1 MSSTNKYQAL
11 ITQLQKNDPN
21 FVYLDLKDIDLTI
34 LQLEEIASKIQ
45 NNDFI
50 GNVSWGKMPNSSSD
64 FIQKI
69 ENKIILNNQNY
80 KQHPSDFIHG
90 LLSLHSYIDSKT
102 QEKVT
107 LEKAKYNQY
116 LEDWKIF
123 KIFSESK
130 IGRYYAV
137 AYVNDKTKQIVF
149 AHRGITFEG
158 WDLLKPDSPLK
169 THLKSIL
176 GGQIVAQ
183 QAAAY
188 QTTQEI
194 TEYAKKHDYN
204 LSFTGYSLGAWFAE
218 LSLYFAH
225 QDFNYYKGKAITFD
239 SPGSAKVIGSFKPNI
254 ISHKTHFDIR
264 NLDITTYLSAPNFV
278 NTSNSHIHKAYR
290 LFPEITATEY
300 SSKIINTLNKAI
312 PIKNYISLLSLSSD
326 LLTSMLDAFDPET
339 GRPIKYEQIIDW
351 PCIKYEPKD
360 NTLGDKLFYF
370 VPVNNTIK
378 DLASDLADRGITATT
393 LGSFLEVINQFV
405 SGNVAIEQILEV
417 YKHLE
422 NPEQLKG
429 KNQFELSYQGH
440 YRSQEV
446 NLSEDV
452 ANINDKRNGDW
463 YLCQLAELN
472 LEVKEIPNLARKQ
485 LKIIKEQYEI
495 EHKNDKDYI
504 FIKSSNIKVDDL
516 REQILRLVEVSHEA
530 KKILKDRNVY
540 SAGYIGSVNSNLPIL
555 SIHNLIHREEAFKQI
570 DNALSK
576 NSYVAI
582 SAFAGTGK
590 TTLAKDY
597 GRKQRDEAK
606 KIVRF
611 INADSA
617 YKINEAY
624 RQLAKELAIYITDK
638 KEGEIIRLVCN
649 KIANLNSNTLFI
661 FDNVE
666 AYKDIEL
673 YINGIMNI
681 PKDKV
686 QTIITTKNNKLSD
699 DITNIELKP
708 FNIKTAI
715 TYLENSLGNRFNN
728 EDINDLIEELG
739 NKDEVL
745 PYSLSKAVAYFKK
758 NKLLKVKDYLNF
770 LRNNKDEQPETILLL
785 EILEKSPVA
794 WQMLQYSAYLDPDF
808 ISIDIFKKLFLVSEE
823 KLQEPIKRLE
833 ELSLMNL
840 IRQDEQAG
848 LQLHGLVQFAVKRYA
863 DRHKEHAIDKKEV
876 FVRLIEVLDN
886 LFPSVTNEP
895 SKDWENA
902 KLIYPHVIKILN
914 IHKLS
919 KASLY
924 KKVGYYNDHI
934 LCKFKESLEYHEEA
948 LKRYRVLY
956 SGNHP
961 YIVISLKNIGIAY
974 QKLGQFSKA
983 LEYLEEALKIR
994 QALYQADHPDIANSL
1009 NNVGLV
1015 YKDLDNISKGL
1026 EYFKKALE
1034 MKQKLYQIDHPTIIT
1049 SLNNVNTVYD
1059 KLNHISKEL
1068 RYKEEAFRMI
1078 KILYKG
1084 NHHYIILSFIDIGTV
1099 YRKLGDISKA
1109 KELHKQAYLMYV
1121 QTLGLKHSHTKN
1133 LESYIKIIAPKFI
1146 RNNETR
1152 EFILQRG
1159 DFEEITLEVKQK
1171 IQKKVLNKIYTNA
1184 AKGKWST
1191 GKFRFLGIWGAASYL
1206 CDKYLA
1212 KQLRDLSSAKNIETA
1227 KMLCFEA
1234 ICLGAINHPNKD
1246 FICAVEFTKAYPEL
1260 TQKITT
1266 EHPEYFID
1274 GSILRACIN
1283 DEAILNKLLQPL
1295 NSNS

>member
-1 MSSTNKYQAL
+1 M
-11 ITQLQKNDPN
+11 KNRN
-21 FVYLDLKDIDLTI
+21 
-34 LQLEEIASKIQ
+34 A
-45 NNDFI
+45 FI
-50 GNVSWGKMPNSSSD
+50 S
-64 FIQKI
+64 
-69 ENKIILNNQNY
+69 
-80 KQHPSDFIHG
+80 
-90 LLSLHSYIDSKT
+90 
-102 QEKVT
+102 
-107 LEKAKYNQY
+107 
-116 LEDWKIF
+116 
-123 KIFSESK
+123 
-130 IGRYYAV
+130 
-137 AYVNDKTKQIVF
+137 
-149 AHRGITFEG
+149 
-158 WDLLKPDSPLK
+158 
-169 THLKSIL
+169 
-176 GGQIVAQ
+176 
-183 QAAAY
+183 
-188 QTTQEI
+188 
-194 TEYAKKHDYN
+194 
-204 LSFTGYSLGAWFAE
+204 
-218 LSLYFAH
+218 
-225 QDFNYYKGKAITFD
+225 
-239 SPGSAKVIGSFKPNI
+239 
-254 ISHKTHFDIR
+254 
-264 NLDITTYLSAPNFV
+264 
-278 NTSNSHIHKAYR
+278 
-290 LFPEITATEY
+290 
-300 SSKIINTLNKAI
+300 
-312 PIKNYISLLSLSSD
+312 
-326 LLTSMLDAFDPET
+326 
-339 GRPIKYEQIIDW
+339 
-351 PCIKYEPKD
+351 
-360 NTLGDKLFYF
+360 
-370 VPVNNTIK
+370 NTI
-378 DLASDLADRGITATT
+378 
-393 LGSFLEVINQFV
+393 
-405 SGNVAIEQILEV
+405 
-417 YKHLE
+417 
-422 NPEQLKG
+422 
-429 KNQFELSYQGH
+429 
-440 YRSQEV
+440 
-446 NLSEDV
+446 
-452 ANINDKRNGDW
+452 
-463 YLCQLAELN
+463 
-472 LEVKEIPNLARKQ
+472 
-485 LKIIKEQYEI
+485 
-495 EHKNDKDYI
+495 
-504 FIKSSNIKVDDL
+504 
-516 REQILRLVEVSHEA
+516 
-530 KKILKDRNVY
+530 
-540 SAGYIGSVNSNLPIL
+540 NSNLPIL
-555 SIHNLIHREEAFKQI
+555 SIHNLIHREAVFKQI

-576 NSYVAI
+576 NSCVAI

-597 GRKQRDEAK
+597 GRKQIEEAK

-611 INADSA
+611 INTDSA

-624 RQLAKELAIYITDK
+624 RQLAKELGIYTIGEKEEDIT
-638 KEGEIIRLVCN
+638 RLIHEN
-649 KIANLNSNTLFI
+649 IAKLNSNTLFI

-666 AYKDIEL
+666 IYKDIEPYL
-673 YINGIMNI
+673 NSMMSIL
-681 PKDKV
+681 KDKV
-686 QTIITTKNNKLSD
+686 QVIITTKNNKLSD

-715 TYLENSLGNRFNN
+715 TYLENSLGNRFNDQ
-728 EDINDLIEELG
+728 DINDLIEELG

-745 PYSLSKAVAYFKK
+745 PYSLYKAVAYLKE

-770 LRNNKDEQPETILLL
+770 LRNNKDKQPETILLL

-808 ISIDIFKKLFLVSEE
+808 ISIDIFKKLFLLDEE
-823 KLQEPIKRLE
+823 KLQELIKKLE
-833 ELSLMNL
+833 ALSLMKL
-840 IRQDEQAG
+840 IYQDGQAG
-848 LQLHGLVQFAVKRYA
+848 LQLHGLVQFAVKRYV
-863 DRHKEHAIDKKEV
+863 DRHQEHAIDKKEV

-934 LCKFKESLEYHEEA
+934 LYKFKESLEYHEEA
-948 LKRYRVLY
+948 LKKYRVLY

-1133 LESYIKIIAPKFI
+1133 LESYIKIISPEFI
-1146 RNNETR
+1146 KNNETR
-1152 EFILQRG
+1152 EFILQRR
-1159 DFEEITLEVKQK
+1159 DFEEVTLEVKQK

-1191 GKFRFLGIWGAASYL
+1191 GKFFIRFLGNWGVKGYL

-1212 KQLRDLSSAKNIETA
+1212 KQLRDLSSTKNIETA
-1227 KMLCFEA
+1227 KMLYFEA
-1234 ICLGAINHPNKD
+1234 VCLGAINHPNKD

-1260 TQKITT
+1260 TQK
-1266 EHPEYFID
+1266 
-1274 GSILRACIN
+1274 L
-1283 DEAILNKLLQPL
+1283 
-1295 NSNS
+1295 